1 MRSRTKNA
9 QPPTPGSQNFPH
21 RALSAT
27 TVEKFQPSPPGR
39 LPNTTLS
46 SNEPADGR
54 TSKAKRLDFGPGVI
68 TSQIGTDKHAFSKEG
83 SENLYARLSEQTISL
98 PEARSM
104 PGGQSLYLGESWLLT
119 YVVQKVINVDTISDT
134 SSTSTLQVPLP
145 ATVSD
150 KPDNLGYDT
159 RLDSEE
165 MEILNIRGAFVLPER
180 SVSDKLIQTFFECV
194 YPAFPIFDRL
204 QFAQLYE
211 ANELPLLI
219 LHAVCAVSCTMC
231 DEDVITETGFES
243 RNAARKVFLKRAKA
257 LHDADYET
265 NKITLVQAAFLL
277 SFLWNGST
285 DEKDM
290 FYWLSIAIGNA
301 QGKGMHRT

>member
-1 MRSRTKNA
+1 MRIERL
-9 QPPTPGSQNFPH
+9 NF
-21 RALSAT
+21 
-27 TVEKFQPSPPGR
+27 
-39 LPNTTLS
+39 S
-46 SNEPADGR
+46 SNPVP
-54 TSKAKRLDFGPGVI
+54 SQLRLDH
-68 TSQIGTDKHAFSKEG
+68 QAHSKEG
-83 SENLYARLSEQTISL
+83 SENLYARLSEQPLS
-98 PEARSM
+98 PSEVRNM
-104 PGGQSLYLGESWLLT
+104 QGVQSFYLGESWLLT
-119 YVVQKVINVDTISDT
+119 YVVQKVINADIGSDT
-134 SSTSTLQVPLP
+134 SSPSALQVPLP

-159 RLDSEE
+159 RLDAEE
-165 MEILNIRGAFVLPER
+165 MEILKFRGAFVLPER
-180 SVSDKLIQTFFECV
+180 RVSDKLIQTFFECV
-194 YPAFPIFDRL
+194 YPAFPIFDRE

-211 ANELPLLI
+211 SNQLSLLI
-219 LHAVCAVSCTMC
+219 LHAIHAVSSTMC
-231 DEDVITETGFES
+231 DEDVITEAGYET

-265 NKITLVQAAFLL
+265 NKVTLVQAAFLL